1 MIRLVGLGYLLLEQV
16 YAVLQRRDVLGG
28 GERLV
33 QDAAPAHLD
42 GLLLQVAHYG
52 VLGEGDAALIGVL
65 APRDDLEQRGLAR
78 PVGPYQR
85 HPVASGRRACIR
97 P

>member
-33 QDAAPAHLD
+33 PGRL
-42 GLLLQVAHYG
+42 
-52 VLGEGDAALIGVL
+52 
-65 APRDDLEQRGLAR
+65 R
-78 PVGPYQR
+78 PPISM
-85 HPVASGRRACIR
+85 ASCSR
-97 P
+97 